1 MEWIQII
8 GMVLIA
14 VVLLALLKQYNP
26 VYAVIAGILCCG
38 LVLTAAIAA
47 MFPVMD
53 SLLSLAEQISA
64 AQMMPLVKAMGIV
77 ILGQIARDVCKDAG
91 QTALAG
97 QVELAA
103 RALILFAAL
112 PLFQQ
117 LLQVISGLLG

>member
-103 RALILFAAL
+103 RALVLFAAL

>member
-91 QTALAG
+91 QTRLCKASLY
-97 QVELAA
+97 
-103 RALILFAAL
+103 RDFC
-112 PLFQQ
+112 
-117 LLQVISGLLG
+117 

>member
-26 VYAVIAGILCCG
+26 VYAAIAGILCCG

-47 MFPVMD
+47 MLPVMD

>member
-38 LVLTAAIAA
+38 LVLTAAIAT
-47 MFPVMD
+47 MLPVMD

>member
-47 MFPVMD
+47 MLPVMD

>member
-26 VYAVIAGILCCG
+26 VYAAIAGILCC
-38 LVLTAAIAA
+38 
-47 MFPVMD
+47 
-53 SLLSLAEQISA
+53 EQISA